1 MFKTFLSAAG
11 ALLLTLGVSLSA
23 QASWYLDGESSRLS
37 FITTQN
43 TNVANKHR
51 FLVLHGKV
59 DRKGHAQLRIEMD
72 SVNSAVPLRDERMRD
87 QLFDF
92 KHFPEAQITAQIN
105 LQPINELAP
114 GAQVELRLPV
124 TVSLRGKQHTYEAE
138 LLATRLDEQRFQVV
152 TLEPLMLQAE
162 DFGLQPE
169 LETLRKSAGL
179 SAISFSVPVNA
190 VLIFTA
196 R

>member
-1 MFKTFLSAAG
+1 MFKTFLSTAST
-11 ALLLTLGVSLSA
+11 LLLTLGVSLSA

-43 TNVANKHR
+43 ANVANKHR

-72 SVNSAVPLRDERMRD
+72 SVNSAVPLLDERMRD

-162 DFGLQPE
+162 DFGLQPD

>member
-43 TNVANKHR
+43 ANVANKHR

-169 LETLRKSAGL
+169 LETLHKSAGL

>member
-11 ALLLTLGVSLSA
+11 TLLLTLGVSLSA

-43 TNVANKHR
+43 ANVANKHR

>member
-11 ALLLTLGVSLSA
+11 TLLLPLGVSLSA

-43 TNVANKHR
+43 ANVANKHR

>member
-1 MFKTFLSAAG
+1 MSKTFLSAAC
-11 ALLLTLGVSLSA
+11 ALLFTLGVSLSA

-37 FITTQN
+37 FITT
-43 TNVANKHR
+43 
-51 FLVLHGKV
+51 
-59 DRKGHAQLRIEMD
+59 
-72 SVNSAVPLRDERMRD
+72 
-87 QLFDF
+87 FDF

-105 LQPINELAP
+105 LQLINELAP

-124 TVSLRGKQHTYEAE
+124 TVTLRDKQHTYEAE
-138 LLATRLDEQRFQVV
+138 LLATRLDEHRFQVV

-169 LETLRKSAGL
+169 LETLRKGAGL

>member
-11 ALLLTLGVSLSA
+11 ALLLILGVSLSA

-43 TNVANKHR
+43 ANVANKHR

>member
-1 MFKTFLSAAG
+1 MLKVLFSSAC

-23 QASWYLDGESSRLS
+23 QANWYLDGESSRLS
-37 FITTQN
+37 FVSTQN
-43 TNVANKHR
+43 ANIANVHR

-59 DRKGHAQLRIEMD
+59 DRKGQAQLRIEMD
-72 SVNSAVPLRDERMRD
+72 SVNSDVPLRDERMRD
-87 QLFDF
+87 VLFDF
-92 KHFPEAQITAQIN
+92 KHFPEAQITTQID
-105 LQPINELAP
+105 LQPINDLAS
-114 GAQVELRLPV
+114 GAQLELKLPV

-138 LLATRLDEQRFQVV
+138 LLATRLDERRFQVV

-169 LETLRKSAGL
+169 LETLRKLAGL

>member
-1 MFKTFLSAAG
+1 MLK
-11 ALLLTLGVSLSA
+11 ALLSSACVLLLILGVNLTA
-23 QASWYLDGESSRLS
+23 QANWYLDGESSRLS

-43 TNVANKHR
+43 ANIADVHR

-59 DRKGHAQLRIEMD
+59 DRKGLAQLRIEMD

-87 QLFDF
+87 VLFDF
-92 KHFPEAQITAQIN
+92 KHFPEAQISAQID
-105 LQPINELAP
+105 LQPINDLAS
-114 GAQVELRLPV
+114 GAQLELRLPV
-124 TVSLRGKQHTYEAE
+124 TVSLRGKQHTYQAE
-138 LLATRLDEQRFQVV
+138 LLATRLDERRFQVV

-162 DFGLQPE
+162 DFVLQPE
-169 LETLRKSAGL
+169 LETLRKLAGL